1 MPRPEPSFP
10 RDAAATQKRLLDAA
24 EREFAQRGFAG
35 ARLKD
40 IASSASVQ
48 TTLIHHYF
56 SDKQGLYR
64 AVLDRALAPTQTES
78 WNLLRVHRDFE
89 TLVRGF
95 VTMLIRFYAKHRQL
109 LAILRHEAVT
119 GSDVLPEILRERLS
133 PVAAAVTQMILDM
146 QARGEIRSDIAP
158 TDVVVLTLSMAVHP
172 FVDGAL
178 LEAAL
183 PGTVPADDAALAR
196 REDAIA
202 TLLLRA
208 LKIP

>member
-40 IASSASVQ
+40 IASSAGVQ

-89 TLVRGF
+89 ALVRGF

-119 GSDVLPEILRERLS
+119 GSEVLPEILRERLS
-133 PVAAAVTQMILDM
+133 PVAAAVTQMIRDM

-183 PGTVPADDAALAR
+183 PGTVPADEAALAR

>member
-40 IASSASVQ
+40 IASSAGVQ

-89 TLVRGF
+89 ALVRGP
-95 VTMLIRFYAKHRQL
+95 R
-109 LAILRHEAVT
+109 AVVASTIGRSVSVRRVIGCPRT
-119 GSDVLPEILRERLS
+119 GPLWVGSTREWGRRVYGFAV
-133 PVAAAVTQMILDM
+133 PVSSGRSNTSATPASTTAV
-146 QARGEIRSDIAP
+146 P
-158 TDVVVLTLSMAVHP
+158 P
-172 FVDGAL
+172 
-178 LEAAL
+178 
-183 PGTVPADDAALAR
+183 
-196 REDAIA
+196 
-202 TLLLRA
+202 
-208 LKIP
+208 